1 MWGPLQSRPRPG
13 MLFYVQYRDNERC
26 FFSVLLSPFT
36 FPKRANA
43 SSGTWIYL
51 FLFLVIFFEVFCKRK
66 MEHLLFIIN
75 SLLVKILK
83 ITKYKIYG
91 PLVSQVVTYLTHGDF
106 ISGSVK
112 VLLGNKRNGHTQ
124 CQKLPRVVGSENGIS
139 RQPSPSIF
147 AKSLIRTIEEK
158 RAHM

>member
-1 MWGPLQSRPRPG
+1 
-13 MLFYVQYRDNERC
+13 
-26 FFSVLLSPFT
+26 
-36 FPKRANA
+36 
-43 SSGTWIYL
+43 
-51 FLFLVIFFEVFCKRK
+51 